1 MDVCPDVWGQLALEA
16 SQVYLTDGTAA
27 RSPFAGTV
35 MHMDLKILSVNR
47 ASADGGL
54 ACLLVLIINYLS
66 KFLSILCALNI
77 RGSKVSDAA
86 SS

>member
-35 MHMDLKILSVNR
+35 MHMELKILN
-47 ASADGGL
+47 DG
-54 ACLLVLIINYLS
+54 ACL
-66 KFLSILCALNI
+66 C
-77 RGSKVSDAA
+77 
-86 SS
+86 

>member
-35 MHMDLKILSVNR
+35 NEEKQMLKIH
-47 ASADGGL
+47 
-54 ACLLVLIINYLS
+54 LIIVV
-66 KFLSILCALNI
+66 K
-77 RGSKVSDAA
+77 
-86 SS
+86 

>member
-35 MHMDLKILSVNR
+35 MHMELKILNVNTEPVYI
-47 ASADGGL
+47 AYKFSIGI
-54 ACLLVLIINYLS
+54 LVG
-66 KFLSILCALNI
+66 F
-77 RGSKVSDAA
+77 
-86 SS
+86 